1 MTDNMNP
8 EMSPDTKKTGVR
20 RVNNMPMYIFGA
32 VVAGFLMMMMIVG
45 IDRANKQNAPPDL
58 NEMQENEVTP
68 MRSYAATLMADIGDG
83 LVHEPLAPPTISDH
97 DQDSPVIIERPSEL
111 STPPVPVFHPTERI
125 SLAPVR
131 DPLDDRIFEKKVA
144 MFDEAIKAKTNIS
157 NSTGRPQA
165 AQTPSLLSPQGQR
178 NQQQNMLNELAALR
192 QRAGESGASS
202 DPTEIYRQQ
211 LEFAQGLIKTGQLGS
226 GSPNPAP
233 AMSLSAVG
241 VNPATDSGAKWSLN
255 NQVESAQPYMLRTG
269 FVIPATLISGINSDL
284 PGQIIAQVSQNV
296 YDTATG
302 RYLLIPLGTRL
313 IGSYSSDVA
322 YGQKRVLVTWNRLIF
337 PRGEALDIGSMPGS
351 DSGGMAGF
359 KDKVNNHYLRTF
371 GSALL
376 MSGVVAGISLSQDD
390 SGSESD
396 RQRASDE
403 LSRALGQQIGQT
415 AMLMLQKNMNIA
427 PTLEIRPGYRLNV
440 MVIKDVTL
448 PGPYN
453 K

>member
-1 MTDNMNP
+1 MTDKMNP

-20 RVNNMPMYIFGA
+20 RVNNMPMYIVGA

-45 IDRANKQNAPPDL
+45 IDRANKQNAAPDL
-58 NEMQENEVTP
+58 NEMHAEDIAP

-83 LVHEPLAPPTISDH
+83 LVLEPAAPPSMIEAQQT
-97 DQDSPVIIERPSEL
+97 PVLIERPSDVL
-111 STPPVPVFHPTERI
+111 APPVPVFNPTERMPI
-125 SLAPVR
+125 APAR
-131 DPLDDRIFEKKVA
+131 DPLDDRIYEKKIA

-157 NSTGRPQA
+157 NTTGRPQA

-178 NQQQNMLNELAALR
+178 NQQQSMLNELAALR
-192 QRAGESGASS
+192 QRAGGSAANL
-202 DPTEIYRQQ
+202 DPTEMYRQQ
-211 LEFAQGLIKTGQLGS
+211 LEFAQGLIKSGQLGS
-226 GSPNPAP
+226 GATSPTPT
-233 AMSLSAVG
+233 MSLSSAG
-241 VNPATDSGAKWSLN
+241 INTASDNGAKWTLN
-255 NQVESAQPYMLRTG
+255 NQVEPAQPYMLRTG

-284 PGQIIAQVSQNV
+284 PGQIIAQVSQHV

-376 MSGVVAGISLSQDD
+376 MSGVVAGISLTQDD

-453 K
+453 

>member
-1 MTDNMNP
+1 MTDKMNP

-20 RVNNMPMYIFGA
+20 RVNNMPMYIVGA
-32 VVAGFLMMMMIVG
+32 VVAGFLMMMMVVG
-45 IDRANKQNAPPDL
+45 IDRANKQNAAPEL
-58 NEMQENEVTP
+58 NEMHAEDIAP

-83 LVHEPLAPPTISDH
+83 LVLEPAAPPAMIDAQQT
-97 DQDSPVIIERPSEL
+97 PVIIERPSDVL
-111 STPPVPVFHPTERI
+111 APPVPVFNPTERMPI
-125 SLAPVR
+125 APAR
-131 DPLDDRIFEKKVA
+131 DPLDDRIYEKKIA
-144 MFDEAIKAKTNIS
+144 LFDEAIKAKTNIS
-157 NSTGRPQA
+157 NTTGRPQA

-178 NQQQNMLNELAALR
+178 NQQQSMLNELAALR
-192 QRAGESGASS
+192 QRAGGSGANL
-202 DPTEIYRQQ
+202 DPTEMYRQQ
-211 LEFAQGLIKTGQLGS
+211 LEFAQGLIKSGQLGS
-226 GSPNPAP
+226 GATSPTPT
-233 AMSLSAVG
+233 MSLSSAG
-241 VNPATDSGAKWSLN
+241 INTASDNGAKWTLN
-255 NQVESAQPYMLRTG
+255 NQVEPAQPYMLRTG

-376 MSGVVAGISLSQDD
+376 MSGVVAGISLTQDD

-453 K
+453 